1 MKIEM
6 IFKSTLLVIVAV
18 FMSATVSA
26 QSSSR
31 KALTYKGT
39 DKQIMVGDTVRIS
52 RDCLKYETRER
63 IIRWAFNKKHVV
75 RQVNSKYHPNAIL
88 LKRIYS
94 WIPAEAAVLV
104 NRGPINNNAHAR
116 VSVDNSSYRI
126 ERVVEV
132 LDVINKSKGHFL
144 VEISIY
150 QVNEQTNDRELI
162 DKFVKDSICSKC
174 AESFVDKKIP
184 KRSQP
189 QNNLSKAERDSIKA
203 VEKAAQIAERDSL
216 ASVKDALDAARKDSM
231 AVVRQNHRDSIAFR
245 QYDRFSFGVRGGY
258 ASSMALPLNAN
269 QLPYGYEA
277 RVDLQ
282 YAHYW
287 PTSGNRGHLGILTGV
302 SAGYMNVNRHQPWN
316 DTYSEMDEYG
326 DILTYHVTADDI
338 YENTQQVQVEVP
350 LMMSWVGQ
358 KGLFFNVG
366 PRFLL
371 PIIAT
376 HAQTIKNGNIQVT
389 DQGVG
394 VTVLNN
400 PVYGKLD
407 ENTKH
412 YTCKNKYSWNVLV
425 GLELGYEFKMKSGH
439 SFGLGAYANYGIMN
453 AYYGIYDINGSR
465 KPASPITTTI
475 PSSEDGVGTVTVKP
489 LSESYTSMIGHLD
502 AGIKLSFNF
511 NFVK

>member
-1 MKIEM
+1 V
-6 IFKSTLLVIVAV
+6 LL
-18 FMSATVSA
+18 
-26 QSSSR
+26 
-31 KALTYKGT
+31 YKTTGDT
-39 DKQIMVGDTVRIS
+39 IKVGDVVKIS
-52 RDCLKYETRER
+52 KDYERYETKEH
-63 IIRWAFNKKHVV
+63 IIHWAFDSTHVI
-75 RQVNSKYHPNAIL
+75 RQVNSKFHPNAVL

-94 WIPAEAAVLV
+94 WIPADAAVFVSRAEEQKPKVVKEKTVKYDTIIRIDTLIHRIDTLRRIDTICGPGKTPIRIDTVYIHDTIWDFKYDTIFVPVLV
-104 NRGPINNNAHAR
+104 PGPGTG
-116 VSVDNSSYRI
+116 SP
-126 ERVVEV
+126 
-132 LDVINKSKGHFL
+132 
-144 VEISIY
+144 
-150 QVNEQTNDRELI
+150 
-162 DKFVKDSICSKC
+162 C
-174 AESFVDKKIP
+174 
-184 KRSQP
+184 
-189 QNNLSKAERDSIKA
+189 
-203 VEKAAQIAERDSL
+203 DSL
-216 ASVKDALDAARKDSM
+216 EPWG
-231 AVVRQNHRDSIAFR
+231 VRN
-245 QYDRFSFGVRGGY
+245 RFSIGLRGGF
-258 ASSMALPLNAN
+258 ASTMAQPATGMPL
-269 QLPYGYEA
+269 GYQA
-277 RVDLQ
+277 RLDLQ

-287 PTSGNRGHLGILTGV
+287 PVQEKCYVGIMTGV

-316 DTYSEMDEYG
+316 NTYSEMDEYG

-412 YTCKNKYSWNVLV
+412 YICKNKYSWNVLV